1 MMKKLTNRRLALS
14 DDEEEIDPLSGIVN
28 LADAMLVFAC
38 GLMVALVINW
48 NVDISTISK
57 EINIEE
63 SQNVK
68 ESDILEQE
76 KDLDINS
83 GKSFEEMGKVY
94 KDANTGKLYIVPV
107 D

>member
-1 MMKKLTNRRLALS
+1 MKKLTNRRLALS